1 MSEEFRRFKRRTP
14 ELRVEVYDLMT
25 QEVMG
30 SVVNISEYGV
40 MLLAG
45 ALSGATDPLQPRARF
60 TNPGAPGSATGAA
73 GGAHATYFQ
82 RIKSVADLDAAIA
95 AANASGK
102 TVTRTRELRDV
113 EP

>member
-14 ELRVEVYDLMT
+14 EQRVEVYDLMT

-45 ALSGATDPLQPRARF
+45 SHVNVDAIYQCEIRF
-60 TNPGAPGSATGAA
+60 PPEYGFRSPFVIGMQEMWSEPVAA
-73 GGAHATYFQ
+73 GGVTAAGF
-82 RIKSVADLDAAIA
+82 RIIDIDRADRMKI
-95 AANASGK
+95 
-102 TVTRTRELRDV
+102 V
-113 EP
+113 EWINESA